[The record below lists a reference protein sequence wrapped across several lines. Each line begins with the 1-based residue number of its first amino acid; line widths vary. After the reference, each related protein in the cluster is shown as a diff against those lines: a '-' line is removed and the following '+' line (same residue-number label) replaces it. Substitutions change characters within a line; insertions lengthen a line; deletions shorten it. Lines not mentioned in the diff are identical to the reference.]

1 MAVNASLGD
10 LLPCVQ
16 ISVCIYPSQQDT
28 HDTSELTHEWK
39 ITSLTSLRDKKHL
52 SNDQIIMLFHWNTR
66 MQMWKNSI
74 FNLPLKDSLFQLK
87 NILWY
92 HAQSICNLVIEEIF
106 QVHCKSCRNTNESSA
121 DGILNEYLFLTTNTQ
136 LSIPY
141 I

>member
-1 MAVNASLGD
+1 MAVNASLGE

-28 HDTSELTHEWK
+28 SELTHEWK
-39 ITSLTSLRDKKHL
+39 ITSLTNLKDKKHL
-52 SNDQIIMLFHWNTR
+52 SNDQIIMLFQWNTR

-74 FNLPLKDSLFQLK
+74 FNLPLRDSLFQLK

-92 HAQSICNLVIEEIF
+92 HAQSISNLVIEEKF
-106 QVHCKSCRNTNESSA
+106 QVHCKSCRNTNENSA